1 MKIKNKIKFTNK
13 LIEDF
18 LFIKRKL
25 TKLSYFLNKDDQI
38 NLINYLTETEML
50 ILDINEKILEEECA
64 KN

>member
-38 NLINYLTETEML
+38 DLINSITILISSISNKSLTAL
-50 ILDINEKILEEECA
+50 SLPLSP
-64 KN
+64 